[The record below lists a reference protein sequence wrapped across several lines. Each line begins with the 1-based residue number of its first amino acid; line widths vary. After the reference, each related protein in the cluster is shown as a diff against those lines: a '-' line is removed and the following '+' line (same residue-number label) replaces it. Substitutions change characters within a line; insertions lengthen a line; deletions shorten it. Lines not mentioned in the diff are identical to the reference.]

1 MITFTRLLKQN
12 PQNTFMYIKKN
23 ISLLITY
30 LQIAV
35 VYKNFL
41 ELSEG
46 WLLRQFEM
54 QVAFEKRTILVEK
67 YKGRNWFKMY
77 CLFVFIITL

>member
-12 PQNTFMYIKKN
+12 PQNTFMYIKKKYFIIDHLFAN
-23 ISLLITY
+23 CCCVQEL
-30 LQIAV
+30 
-35 VYKNFL
+35 F

-67 YKGRNWFKMY
+67 YKGRNWLKMY
-77 CLFVFIITL
+77 CLFVLIITL